1 MQAFIN
7 FCASYYIVFIVIG
20 VVLIFALIG
29 YLIDAKNTVIEDRPE
44 TIKLESIEEQS
55 PTSSE
60 PTKETTENVNES
72 TTQDNST
79 TPNEEEQQPPKE
91 KLDEVETL
99 GETIEIPKVTN
110 EQKQEVINEVKNNE
124 SL

>member
-55 PTSSE
+55 PTISE

-79 TPNEEEQQPPKE
+79 TTNEEEQPPKE

-99 GETIEIPKVTN
+99 GETIEIPKVKN
-110 EQKQEVINEVKNNE
+110 EKKQEVINEVKNNE

>member
-55 PTSSE
+55 PTTSE

-72 TTQDNST
+72 PTQDNST
-79 TPNEEEQQPPKE
+79 TTNEEEQQPKE